1 MEDLEFSVEICERDW
16 QHFFEMC
23 EECDLHPPSL
33 ATADD
38 SGLSDC
44 DHTKST
50 LAESAQEVYLT
61 RRYSLDAISNCKDLV
76 METQLGEQA
85 AGEMESILSGSEEDI
100 HLQSVNMFFERMTN
114 QANVGKSKESKREDG
129 LCSNGMEPGSKQSVG
144 DETIF
149 VNENDLDKMNTFKKV
164 RPSSYTLHGLPACS
178 AQLKNDGSTHTE
190 SFIGIQTQ
198 TKTND
203 TNPHKPDD
211 SFNLHKSQQG
221 TVSTKEAS
229 GPPSSLAMATMKRKR
244 RKKRCHGI
252 ESTQSRH
259 QRSNDEEQSLSRF
272 YRNIKLLYSNEP
284 QKTDALVATMVPCGG
299 TCERR
304 FRCRDSEHNDEL
316 TRLQCFHH
324 PDCED
329 QFNLEDRRLQVQATS
344 EGADWDD
351 GDVMDGGQGDTLS
364 AAKSV
369 QAAEALHSG
378 RDKGTGCQRQAETQQ
393 QLEMEADNLDQNSH
407 EFLFTSDAQNSTFP
421 NTELQKCKITVS
433 SVDETVSEVTCAQLT
448 ANFTEL
454 LAHKKHLSE
463 RPSSLAL
470 TETEYHVDNHK
481 CDDEDREISS
491 FVGPFSDNK
500 KRETNPELPSFEDTG
515 PALSLSNVNIAGSC
529 SCPSP
534 DPDPVNRCG
543 SIMLTHQEEPH
554 GTGQTKDFKAEDDDV
569 ISTSRE
575 PEYVPDSKDPVFVM
589 SSFWSEMEKLTIND
603 IMGLRKTN
611 KETDESNPSLSSQS
625 VESKTLPA
633 GEDTNGDFDAVPS
646 NPDSTSSKRVL
657 LWEKEPV
664 DIITEK
670 AEEAPFSGSP
680 RHGNPPQGLRR
691 ISKNTSVH
699 NLRAL
704 DSLEPCS
711 KAKTAHILQ
720 TLEELEVKEVKKHS
734 LDSTHCKS
742 FSLHDVFQF
751 LLGGKQQIHSQS
763 AKDDIVN
770 FNTDGKSVPET
781 YDHFFAEFGIE
792 NFFYPFITE
801 EKHTK
806 ARSVTSGQTKMHL
819 AEAYDYFFACSSSD
833 DSAGEEEEE
842 EEESGSPVRVV
853 SRLSQN
859 SKNTQTFTD
868 DYENFFCD
876 SDTREN
882 FFWTATFSFRN
893 FHLSRGAVWNKR
905 STPSSLGH
913 AGRNVQNAATLR
925 DLGHT
930 GFTHL
935 LSQQRENRITRSI
948 LTQLFGYEDMQRA
961 LPNPRTDVSLLRLR
975 QSDMCLVCIAFA
987 SWVLKTANPQ
997 VGDMWKAVLLA
1008 NLSALSAIRYLRK
1021 DVKVEMAA
1029 GQKKQHLTTLSGT

>member
-1 MEDLEFSVEICERDW
+1 MEDLEFSVEICDSDW

-76 METQLGEQA
+76 VETQLGEQA

-100 HLQSVNMFFERMTN
+100 HLQSVNMFFERMAN
-114 QANVGKSKESKREDG
+114 QANVGKSKGSKQEDG
-129 LCSNGMEPGSKQSVG
+129 LCSNGMEPSSKLPAG
-144 DETIF
+144 DETI
-149 VNENDLDKMNTFKKV
+149 VLEENDLDKMNTFKKAQ
-164 RPSSYTLHGLPACS
+164 PSSYTLHDLPACS
-178 AQLKNDGSTHTE
+178 APLKNDRSTHTE
-190 SFIGIQTQ
+190 SFISIQTE
-198 TKTND
+198 TKTNE
-203 TNPHKPDD
+203 TNPHKSDD
-211 SFNLHKSQQG
+211 SFNLHNSQRG
-221 TVSTKEAS
+221 RVSTKEAH
-229 GPPSSLAMATMKRKR
+229 GPPSSAMATMKRRR

-259 QRSNDEEQSLSRF
+259 ERSNDEEQSLFRF
-272 YRNIKLLYSNEP
+272 YRDLKPLYSNEP
-284 QKTDALVATMVPCGG
+284 QKTDALVTTMVPCGG
-299 TCERR
+299 TCHRESR
-304 FRCRDSEHNDEL
+304 FSCRDSERNDEL
-316 TRLQCFHH
+316 MCLQCFHH

-329 QFNLEDRRLQVQATS
+329 QFNLEVRRLKVQATS

-351 GDVMDGGQGDTLS
+351 GDDMDGVQGDTLS

-369 QAAEALHSG
+369 HAAEALHSG

-407 EFLFTSDAQNSTFP
+407 EFMFTSHAQKSTFP
-421 NTELQKCKITVS
+421 NTELQKCEITVS
-433 SVDETVSEVTCAQLT
+433 SVDETVSEVTCAELT

-454 LAHKKHLSE
+454 SAHKRHLSE

-470 TETEYHVDNHK
+470 TEAEYHAGNPK

-500 KRETNPELPSFEDTG
+500 NRGTNPELSLFEDTG
-515 PALSLSNVNIAGSC
+515 PVLSNVNIAGSC
-529 SCPSP
+529 SSPSP

-543 SIMLTHQEEPH
+543 SIITTHKEEAH
-554 GTGQTKDFKAEDDDV
+554 GTGQTNDFKAEDDDV
-569 ISTSRE
+569 ISTSRD
-575 PEYVPDSKDPVFVM
+575 PEYVPDSKHPVFVM

-625 VESKTLPA
+625 VESKPLPA
-633 GEDTNGDFDAVPS
+633 GEDTDGDFDAVPS
-646 NPDSTSSKRVL
+646 NPDSTSPKCVL
-657 LWEKEPV
+657 LWESEPV

-680 RHGNPPQGLRR
+680 RHGSPPKGLRR
-691 ISKNTSVH
+691 ISKNASVH

-711 KAKTAHILQ
+711 KAKKAHILQ

-734 LDSTHCKS
+734 LASTHCRS
-742 FSLHDVFQF
+742 FSLYDVFQF

-792 NFFYPFITE
+792 NFFYPFVTE
-801 EKHTK
+801 EKHSKT
-806 ARSVTSGQTKMHL
+806 RSVISGQTKMHL
-819 AEAYDYFFACSSSD
+819 PEAYDYFFASSSSD
-833 DSAGEEEEE
+833 DSVGEE
-842 EEESGSPVRVV
+842 EEESGSPMRVV

-859 SKNTQTFTD
+859 SNTTQTFAD

-905 STPSSLGH
+905 SIPSSLGH
-913 AGRNVQNAATLR
+913 VGRNVQNAPTLR

-930 GFTHL
+930 GLTHL

-948 LTQLFGYEDMQRA
+948 LTQPLGYEDMQGA
-961 LPNPRTDVSLLRLR
+961 LPNPRTDVSLLPLR

-1021 DVKVEMAA
+1021 DVKVEVAA